1 MDRIARIRQMTPHD
15 LAVLGLQGVAYIRT
29 IEAEGRDG
37 YMIHAADGT
46 EIGVAQSRELAIAT
60 DPAERPGARQPALSP
75 WL

>member
-60 DPAERPGARQPALSP
+60 IRQNDLEPVSLH
-75 WL
+75 